1 MEHAELIRNYI
12 IDNFLFGEDDSLKED
27 TSFLEN
33 GIVDST
39 GIMELVAFVE
49 ESYHIRV
56 EDEELVPENFD
67 SIQNIADFLERKRS
81 GKDYG

>member
-1 MEHAELIRNYI
+1 MEQAELIRKYI

-33 GIVDST
+33 GIIDST

-49 ESYHIRV
+49 ESYDIRV
-56 EDEELVPENFD
+56 KDEELVPENFD
-67 SIQNIADFLERKRS
+67 SIQNIANFLERNAVE
-81 GKDYG
+81 DYG